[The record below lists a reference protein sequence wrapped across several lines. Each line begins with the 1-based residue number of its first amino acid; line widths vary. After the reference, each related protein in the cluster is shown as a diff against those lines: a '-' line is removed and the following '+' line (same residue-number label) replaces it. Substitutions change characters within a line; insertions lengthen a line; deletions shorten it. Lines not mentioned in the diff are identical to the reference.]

1 MSAHRWSH
9 WRVPRRWASDYAAMI
24 LRTVDV
30 IAWSVERAGTCIRP
44 FAQVAWAAGHV
55 LVVGWATGAAI
66 AAHAVAAHGWLV
78 VVWPMVGAAVA
89 TVVGNRAIYV
99 AHLAGGVA

>member
-1 MSAHRWSH
+1 
-9 WRVPRRWASDYAAMI
+9 MI
-24 LRTVDV
+24 LGTVDM
-30 IAWSVERAGTCIRP
+30 ISRTVERARTCIGAV
-44 FAQVAWAAGHV
+44 AQVAWVASHV
-55 LVVGWATGAAI
+55 LVVGRTTGAAI

>member
-1 MSAHRWSH
+1 M
-9 WRVPRRWASDYAAMI
+9 PRRWTGDYAAMI

-30 IAWSVERAGTCIRP
+30 IAWTIESAGTCIRA
-44 FAQVAWAAGHV
+44 FAQVAWAACHV
-55 LVVGWATGAAI
+55 LVVGRTTGAAI

-78 VVWPMVGAAVA
+78 VVWPMVGTVVAAV
-89 TVVGNRAIYV
+89 VCNRAIYV